1 MQLRSLLLAAAALA
15 FTACGGETSGPT
27 SSAAA
32 TRAIRRFGYLADSS
46 AAVGDSSGAQLFSAA
61 ADAVRASGDVSALP
75 ISIDGASSAFSAFA
89 FQLTLP
95 AATSCDDF
103 GCRQEGPFEEHL
115 LMAWQEDP
123 DRIVFIAKDGP
134 GSRSVAIDTA
144 ALDTATV
151 PPAGLAHV
159 GTGSGESSDG
169 WYSTGGSSSDAL
181 VSTGDACPPPRE
193 ATPGAG
199 FTCAQAT
206 FRWSANF
213 TAIEAATGS
222 PGATHRVVIAATEV
236 PGARVD
242 VTAMNG
248 TVSAML
254 GRAPV
259 RSRLALRVERA
270 RGRP

>member
-1 MQLRSLLLAAAALA
+1 MQLRSLLLASATLALA
-15 FTACGGETSGPT
+15 ACGGDTSGPT

-32 TRAIRRFGYLADSS
+32 TRAIRRFQFLADSS

-61 ADAVRASGDVSALP
+61 ADAVRASGDVRVLP
-75 ISIDGASSAFSAFA
+75 IGIDGTSSDFNAIA

-95 AATSCDDF
+95 AATTCDDF

-134 GSRSVAIDTA
+134 GTRSVAIDTA
-144 ALDTATV
+144 AIDTATT
-151 PPAGLAHV
+151 PPTGLALV
-159 GTGSGESSDG
+159 GTGSGDSGEG
-169 WYSTGGSSSDAL
+169 WYSTGGTSTDAL
-181 VSTGDACPPPRE
+181 LSTGNACPPPRE

-206 FRWSANF
+206 FRWSADF
-213 TAIEAATGS
+213 TAIDAAPDS

-270 RGRP
+270 RVRP